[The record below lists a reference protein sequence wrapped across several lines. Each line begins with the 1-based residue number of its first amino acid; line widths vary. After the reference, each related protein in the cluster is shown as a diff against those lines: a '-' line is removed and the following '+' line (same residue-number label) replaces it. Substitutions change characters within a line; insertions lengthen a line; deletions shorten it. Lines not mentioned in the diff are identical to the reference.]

1 MINIIITVIT
11 NVLKLYL
18 FNCFIFSISIFRFDY
33 FIVCLLIFPIILI
46 MDLINYFYYYIL
58 YLKNDIIPKLQHK
71 KIIYNNEFYDFFN
84 LLFYIKYIIII

>member
-1 MINIIITVIT
+1 
-11 NVLKLYL
+11 
-18 FNCFIFSISIFRFDY
+18 
-33 FIVCLLIFPIILI
+33 